1 MAGRIGRSERD
12 EHIEWEALDTHRV
25 EGAGI
30 VISAAM
36 AGQKVRAGGEGRATI
51 SERNIQSGKEVKRLN
66 ERGREYLTGQPNR
79 KTGIC
84 DSDIF
89 VISGGPGPDVRIC
102 GMNNGQHIYYDIDT
116 VQDPIKIMIN
126 MSQPNIG
133 RFWEIKITQLEF
145 QQRAPSGCLQYHREA
160 SGIIQTMNF
169 AVNGRH
175 LANQD
180 YKICMRQEM

>member
-36 AGQKVRAGGEGRATI
+36 AGQKVRAG
-51 SERNIQSGKEVKRLN
+51 V
-66 ERGREYLTGQPNR
+66 
-79 KTGIC
+79 
-84 DSDIF
+84 
-89 VISGGPGPDVRIC
+89 
-102 GMNNGQHIYYDIDT
+102 YYDIDT